1 MAQEFTQVRIDG
13 TACTKYE
20 LFSGK
25 GKMTDALGS
34 YEGEFKNG
42 ERNGYGK
49 MEYKKEGL
57 YNGEFKNGE
66 RSGHGKMEYGNRTYE
81 GEWEND
87 MKHGLGKMIYK
98 PSGASYTGNFK
109 NDMFDGEGIY
119 KFSNGAFHIGNM
131 KEDAFKGQ
139 GKRVDKNYDIY
150 EGEWDNDKRNG
161 IGKKYVKKTGVVTT
175 GVWKDDKLVETI
187 SKTYNVLTVTRPV
200 FHEHC
205 VDVTSLEKWVDEENP
220 DKQIYKPGMLIVLHN
235 PDDPKDPSKKLFDV
249 SKPIDDAKL
258 CNFMQLKESYDN
270 GNGKNPFTGVKMLEK
285 DVDIYILSIESP
297 KHKSPAK
304 SPVKSPAKSPAKS
317 PSKSLKSQSLRLKSI
332 SKQNSSR
339 KAKSI

>member
-1 MAQEFTQVRIDG
+1 MAQEFTQVRANG
-13 TACTKYE
+13 TVCSKYE

-25 GKMTDALGS
+25 GKMEHAIGS

-42 ERNGYGK
+42 ELNGYGK
-49 MEYKKEGL
+49 LKYRNGSV
-57 YNGEFKNGE
+57 YTGEFKNN
-66 RSGHGKMEYGNRTYE
+66 MQY
-81 GEWEND
+81 
-87 MKHGLGKMIYK
+87 GLGTMIHK
-98 PSGASYTGNFK
+98 SGVSYTGNFK
-109 NDMFDGEGIY
+109 DNMFDGEGIY
-119 KFSNGAFHIGNM
+119 KFGDGISFHIGNM
-131 KEDAFKGQ
+131 KEDFFKGQ
-139 GKRVDKNYDIY
+139 GKRVYKNYDIF

-161 IGKKYVKKTGVVTT
+161 IGKMYVKKTGVVTT

-187 SKTYNVLTVTRPV
+187 STTYNVLTVTRPV

-205 VDVTSLEKWVDEENP
+205 VDAISLEKWVDAENP
-220 DKQIYKPGMLIVLHN
+220 DKQIYKPGVLVVLHN

-249 SKPIDDAKL
+249 SKPVDDAKL

-285 DVDIYILSIESP
+285 DIDIYILSIESP
-297 KHKSPAK
+297 KHKSPAKSPVKSPAK

-332 SKQNSSR
+332 SKKNSSR

>member
-1 MAQEFTQVRIDG
+1 
-13 TACTKYE
+13 
-20 LFSGK
+20 
-25 GKMTDALGS
+25 
-34 YEGEFKNG
+34 
-42 ERNGYGK
+42 
-49 MEYKKEGL
+49 
-57 YNGEFKNGE
+57 
-66 RSGHGKMEYGNRTYE
+66 
-81 GEWEND
+81 
-87 MKHGLGKMIYK
+87 MKHGLGKTIYK
-98 PSGASYTGNFK
+98 SSGASYTGNYK

-119 KFSNGAFHIGNM
+119 KFGDGISFHIGNM

-139 GKRVDKNYDIY
+139 GKRVYKNYDIF

-187 SKTYNVLTVTRPV
+187 STSYNILTVTRPV

-205 VDVTSLEKWVDEENP
+205 VETTSLEKWVDEENP
-220 DKQIYKPGMLIVLHN
+220 DKQIYKPGMLVVLHN

-270 GNGKNPFTGVKMLEK
+270 GNGKNPFTGLKMLEK

-297 KHKSPAK
+297 KP
-304 SPVKSPAKSPAKS
+304 KSPAKSPAKS
-317 PSKSLKSQSLRLKSI
+317 KAKSPAKSKAKSLKSQSLGLKSV
-332 SKQNSSR
+332 SKKNSSR